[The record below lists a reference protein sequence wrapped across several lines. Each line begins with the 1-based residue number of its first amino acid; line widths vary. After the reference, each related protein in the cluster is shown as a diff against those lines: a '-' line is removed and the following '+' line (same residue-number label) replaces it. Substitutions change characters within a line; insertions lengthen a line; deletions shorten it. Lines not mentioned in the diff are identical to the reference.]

1 MLAYGTIADSLD
13 DHLEMSQST
22 ILETLKHFV
31 RTIVDVFK
39 EEWIRPPSQLE
50 V

>member
-13 DHLEMSQST
+13 DHLEMGQST
-22 ILETLKHFV
+22 VLETLKHFV

-50 V
+50 L